1 MFFKYL
7 NYRQSKKIVVLDK
20 SYGRDPT
27 RTKKATA
34 TNVSPPP
41 PYGELFNR
49 NRFMT
54 GSDLFYGQ
62 NPSQFSPEST
72 TEDNNSNNAS
82 SMKNR
87 KVINGRDY
95 MVVREQ
101 GMSRLVPMRVPSAAL
116 FQYSYTN

>member
-1 MFFKYL
+1 MFFRYL
-7 NYRQSKKIVVLDK
+7 NYRKSKRVQVLGK
-20 SYGRDPT
+20 SYGREP
-27 RTKKATA
+27 KPGIKII
-34 TNVSPPP
+34 SPPP
-41 PYGELFNR
+41 PYGAVFNR

-62 NPSQFSPEST
+62 NPDKPVDT
-72 TEDNNSNNAS
+72 NVAKKD
-82 SMKNR
+82 R